1 LQDDALRSWIQQHP
15 FPIQQAAV
23 AERELSTIKVVPCLQ
38 VASFKLHPNLLTWNL
53 RTWNHYPTMKYL
65 TVVETWLDRLYI
77 AAEGASLRQEDK
89 RKAIEV
95 AAMLEEVERAAARFS
110 RKNPLLLIDAA
121 AGKSYVGLLSAK
133 LVLEPASRTA
143 SVITIE
149 CEPNRNKASR
159 CAAASLDT
167 NIPIDCR
174 QAKVEEE
181 SAWPDQPS
189 IVTALH
195 ACGNASDT
203 IIDRAIACRA
213 RMLLLV
219 PCCTS
224 ESVTVSTQ
232 ALQYAEILRIPRQAA
247 VRRRFIQSIVDAERT
262 WRLEA
267 AGYETEVVEF
277 VAPTVTPHN
286 LLWRARY
293 VGEPQR
299 MEAAKDA
306 WMKFMN
312 SSNKP

>member
-1 LQDDALRSWIQQHP
+1 M
-15 FPIQQAAV
+15 
-23 AERELSTIKVVPCLQ
+23 EL
-38 VASFKLHPNLLTWNL
+38 ATWN
-53 RTWNHYPTMKYL
+53 NDSTMKYL
-65 TVVETWLDRLYI
+65 TAVETWLDRLYI

-89 RKAIEV
+89 RKAFEV
-95 AAMLEEVERAAARFS
+95 AAMLEEVERAVARFL
-110 RKNPLLLIDAA
+110 RKSPLLLVDAA
-121 AGKSYVGLLSAK
+121 AGKSYIGLLSAK
-133 LVLEPASRTA
+133 LVLEPAGRPA
-143 SVITIE
+143 SVIAIE
-149 CEPNRNKASR
+149 CEPNRIEASR
-159 CAAASLDT
+159 RAAAILDGG
-167 NIPIDCR
+167 IPIECR
-174 QAKVEEE
+174 QARVEDEL
-181 SAWPDQPS
+181 AWPSQPS

-224 ESVTVSTQ
+224 ESVTASTQ
-232 ALQYAEILRIPRQAA
+232 ALQFAETLGIPRQAS

-293 VGEPQR
+293 VGEPRR
-299 MEAAKDA
+299 MEAAKAA
-306 WMKFMN
+306 WTRFMN
-312 SSNKP
+312 ISDKS